1 MTNQSSFLRIGLSCL
16 MKIMNYS
23 LTVLI
28 NYTFLRNAFCTALLN
43 ELESRLGKSFKPVKA
58 DIYKNHIEGFYVHAK
73 PNMCE
78 PKQIAKY
85 IGRYLGRPVIAT
97 KRIDKY
103 DGENVTFHYNRH
115 EDEKLIVETIP
126 ALEFMERLVQH
137 IPEKNFKMILAE
149 NTKDSADNIIFEN
162 ITEKDIA
169 ITRDILL
176 AERLVQ
182 KNIKTINDRGTY
194 FSKENIK
201 KKVEERN
208 YDFNLAQL
216 GFSGSKEKNYGMKEL
231 KKFRECFEKTLKKIY
246 QEN

>member
-1 MTNQSSFLRIGLSCL
+1 MIKIWIDADSFP
-16 MKIMNYS
+16 
-23 LTVLI
+23 T
-28 NYTFLRNAFCTALLN
+28 LL
-43 ELESRLGKSFKPVKA
+43 KSFILEYAEKNYLEIIFVANKPIKS
-58 DIYKNHIEGFYVHAK
+58 
-73 PNMCE
+73 
-78 PKQIAKY
+78 
-85 IGRYLGRPVIAT
+85 
-97 KRIDKY
+97 DK
-103 DGENVTFHYNRH
+103 H
-115 EDEKLIVETIP
+115 
-126 ALEFMERLVQH
+126 
-137 IPEKNFKMILAE
+137 NFKMILAE

>member
-1 MTNQSSFLRIGLSCL
+1 MIKVWIDADSFPTLLKNFILEYAE
-16 MKIMNYS
+16 KNY
-23 LTVLI
+23 
-28 NYTFLRNAFCTALLN
+28 
-43 ELESRLGKSFKPVKA
+43 LEIIFVANKPIKS
-58 DIYKNHIEGFYVHAK
+58 D
-73 PNMCE
+73 
-78 PKQIAKY
+78 KQ
-85 IGRYLGRPVIAT
+85 
-97 KRIDKY
+97 
-103 DGENVTFHYNRH
+103 
-115 EDEKLIVETIP
+115 
-126 ALEFMERLVQH
+126 
-137 IPEKNFKMILAE
+137 NFKMILAE

-246 QEN
+246 PEN

>member
-1 MTNQSSFLRIGLSCL
+1 MIKVWIDADSFPTLLKNFILEYAE
-16 MKIMNYS
+16 KNY
-23 LTVLI
+23 
-28 NYTFLRNAFCTALLN
+28 
-43 ELESRLGKSFKPVKA
+43 LEIIFVANKPIKS
-58 DIYKNHIEGFYVHAK
+58 D
-73 PNMCE
+73 
-78 PKQIAKY
+78 KQ
-85 IGRYLGRPVIAT
+85 
-97 KRIDKY
+97 
-103 DGENVTFHYNRH
+103 
-115 EDEKLIVETIP
+115 
-126 ALEFMERLVQH
+126 
-137 IPEKNFKMILAE
+137 NFKMILAE

-246 QEN
+246 QKN

>member
-1 MTNQSSFLRIGLSCL
+1 MIKVWIDADSFPTLLKNFILEYAE
-16 MKIMNYS
+16 KNY
-23 LTVLI
+23 
-28 NYTFLRNAFCTALLN
+28 
-43 ELESRLGKSFKPVKA
+43 LEIIFVANKPIKS
-58 DIYKNHIEGFYVHAK
+58 D
-73 PNMCE
+73 
-78 PKQIAKY
+78 KQ
-85 IGRYLGRPVIAT
+85 
-97 KRIDKY
+97 
-103 DGENVTFHYNRH
+103 
-115 EDEKLIVETIP
+115 
-126 ALEFMERLVQH
+126 
-137 IPEKNFKMILAE
+137 NFKMILAE

-201 KKVEERN
+201 RKVEERN

>member
-1 MTNQSSFLRIGLSCL
+1 MIKVWIDADSFPTLLKNFILEYAE
-16 MKIMNYS
+16 KNY
-23 LTVLI
+23 
-28 NYTFLRNAFCTALLN
+28 
-43 ELESRLGKSFKPVKA
+43 LEIIFVANKPIKS
-58 DIYKNHIEGFYVHAK
+58 E
-73 PNMCE
+73 
-78 PKQIAKY
+78 KQ
-85 IGRYLGRPVIAT
+85 
-97 KRIDKY
+97 
-103 DGENVTFHYNRH
+103 
-115 EDEKLIVETIP
+115 
-126 ALEFMERLVQH
+126 
-137 IPEKNFKMILAE
+137 NFKMILAE

-176 AERLVQ
+176 ADRLVQ

>member
-1 MTNQSSFLRIGLSCL
+1 MIKVWIDADSFP
-16 MKIMNYS
+16 
-23 LTVLI
+23 T
-28 NYTFLRNAFCTALLN
+28 LL
-43 ELESRLGKSFKPVKA
+43 KSFILEYAEKNYLEIIFVANKPIKS
-58 DIYKNHIEGFYVHAK
+58 E
-73 PNMCE
+73 
-78 PKQIAKY
+78 KQ
-85 IGRYLGRPVIAT
+85 
-97 KRIDKY
+97 
-103 DGENVTFHYNRH
+103 
-115 EDEKLIVETIP
+115 
-126 ALEFMERLVQH
+126 
-137 IPEKNFKMILAE
+137 NFKMILAE

-231 KKFRECFEKTLKKIY
+231 TKFRECFEKTLKKIY

>member
-1 MTNQSSFLRIGLSCL
+1 MIKVWIDADSFPTLLKNFILEYAE
-16 MKIMNYS
+16 KNY
-23 LTVLI
+23 
-28 NYTFLRNAFCTALLN
+28 
-43 ELESRLGKSFKPVKA
+43 LEIIFVANKPIKS
-58 DIYKNHIEGFYVHAK
+58 E
-73 PNMCE
+73 
-78 PKQIAKY
+78 KQ
-85 IGRYLGRPVIAT
+85 
-97 KRIDKY
+97 
-103 DGENVTFHYNRH
+103 
-115 EDEKLIVETIP
+115 
-126 ALEFMERLVQH
+126 
-137 IPEKNFKMILAE
+137 NFKMILAE

-208 YDFNLAQL
+208 YDFNLTQL

>member
-1 MTNQSSFLRIGLSCL
+1 MIKVWIDADSFPTLLKNFILEYAE
-16 MKIMNYS
+16 KNY
-23 LTVLI
+23 
-28 NYTFLRNAFCTALLN
+28 
-43 ELESRLGKSFKPVKA
+43 LEIIFVANKPIKS
-58 DIYKNHIEGFYVHAK
+58 
-73 PNMCE
+73 
-78 PKQIAKY
+78 
-85 IGRYLGRPVIAT
+85 
-97 KRIDKY
+97 DK
-103 DGENVTFHYNRH
+103 H
-115 EDEKLIVETIP
+115 
-126 ALEFMERLVQH
+126 
-137 IPEKNFKMILAE
+137 NFKMILAE

-231 KKFRECFEKTLKKIY
+231 KKFRECFEKTLKEIY

>member
-1 MTNQSSFLRIGLSCL
+1 MIKVWIDADSFPTLLKNFILEYAE
-16 MKIMNYS
+16 KNY
-23 LTVLI
+23 
-28 NYTFLRNAFCTALLN
+28 
-43 ELESRLGKSFKPVKA
+43 LEIIFVANKPIKS
-58 DIYKNHIEGFYVHAK
+58 D
-73 PNMCE
+73 
-78 PKQIAKY
+78 KQ
-85 IGRYLGRPVIAT
+85 
-97 KRIDKY
+97 
-103 DGENVTFHYNRH
+103 
-115 EDEKLIVETIP
+115 
-126 ALEFMERLVQH
+126 
-137 IPEKNFKMILAE
+137 NFKMILAE

-201 KKVEERN
+201 KKAEERN

>member
-1 MTNQSSFLRIGLSCL
+1 MIKVWIDADSFPTLLKNFILEYAE
-16 MKIMNYS
+16 KNY
-23 LTVLI
+23 
-28 NYTFLRNAFCTALLN
+28 
-43 ELESRLGKSFKPVKA
+43 LEIIFVANKPIKS
-58 DIYKNHIEGFYVHAK
+58 E
-73 PNMCE
+73 
-78 PKQIAKY
+78 KQ
-85 IGRYLGRPVIAT
+85 
-97 KRIDKY
+97 
-103 DGENVTFHYNRH
+103 
-115 EDEKLIVETIP
+115 
-126 ALEFMERLVQH
+126 
-137 IPEKNFKMILAE
+137 NFKMILAE

-231 KKFRECFEKTLKKIY
+231 KKFRECFEKTLKNIY

>member
-1 MTNQSSFLRIGLSCL
+1 MIKIWIDADSFPTLLKNFILEYAE
-16 MKIMNYS
+16 KNY
-23 LTVLI
+23 
-28 NYTFLRNAFCTALLN
+28 
-43 ELESRLGKSFKPVKA
+43 LEIIFVANKPIKS
-58 DIYKNHIEGFYVHAK
+58 D
-73 PNMCE
+73 
-78 PKQIAKY
+78 KQ
-85 IGRYLGRPVIAT
+85 
-97 KRIDKY
+97 
-103 DGENVTFHYNRH
+103 
-115 EDEKLIVETIP
+115 
-126 ALEFMERLVQH
+126 
-137 IPEKNFKMILAE
+137 NFKMILAE

>member
-1 MTNQSSFLRIGLSCL
+1 MIKVWIDADSFPTLLKNFILEYAE
-16 MKIMNYS
+16 KNY
-23 LTVLI
+23 
-28 NYTFLRNAFCTALLN
+28 
-43 ELESRLGKSFKPVKA
+43 LEIIFVANKPIKS
-58 DIYKNHIEGFYVHAK
+58 E
-73 PNMCE
+73 
-78 PKQIAKY
+78 KQ
-85 IGRYLGRPVIAT
+85 
-97 KRIDKY
+97 
-103 DGENVTFHYNRH
+103 
-115 EDEKLIVETIP
+115 
-126 ALEFMERLVQH
+126 
-137 IPEKNFKMILAE
+137 NFKMILAE

-182 KNIKTINDRGTY
+182 KNINTINDRGTY

>member
-1 MTNQSSFLRIGLSCL
+1 MIKVWIDADSFP
-16 MKIMNYS
+16 
-23 LTVLI
+23 T
-28 NYTFLRNAFCTALLN
+28 LLKN
-43 ELESRLGKSFKPVKA
+43 FILEYAEKKYLEIIFVANKPIKS
-58 DIYKNHIEGFYVHAK
+58 E
-73 PNMCE
+73 
-78 PKQIAKY
+78 KQ
-85 IGRYLGRPVIAT
+85 
-97 KRIDKY
+97 
-103 DGENVTFHYNRH
+103 
-115 EDEKLIVETIP
+115 
-126 ALEFMERLVQH
+126 
-137 IPEKNFKMILAE
+137 NFKMILAE

-231 KKFRECFEKTLKKIY
+231 TKFRECFEKTLKKIY

>member
-1 MTNQSSFLRIGLSCL
+1 MIKIWIDADSFPTLLKNFILEYAE
-16 MKIMNYS
+16 KNY
-23 LTVLI
+23 
-28 NYTFLRNAFCTALLN
+28 
-43 ELESRLGKSFKPVKA
+43 LEIIFVANKPIKS
-58 DIYKNHIEGFYVHAK
+58 E
-73 PNMCE
+73 
-78 PKQIAKY
+78 KQ
-85 IGRYLGRPVIAT
+85 
-97 KRIDKY
+97 
-103 DGENVTFHYNRH
+103 
-115 EDEKLIVETIP
+115 
-126 ALEFMERLVQH
+126 
-137 IPEKNFKMILAE
+137 NFKMILAE

>member
-1 MTNQSSFLRIGLSCL
+1 MIKVWIDADSFPTLLKNFILEYAE
-16 MKIMNYS
+16 KNY
-23 LTVLI
+23 
-28 NYTFLRNAFCTALLN
+28 
-43 ELESRLGKSFKPVKA
+43 LEIIFVANKPIKS
-58 DIYKNHIEGFYVHAK
+58 D
-73 PNMCE
+73 
-78 PKQIAKY
+78 KQ
-85 IGRYLGRPVIAT
+85 
-97 KRIDKY
+97 
-103 DGENVTFHYNRH
+103 
-115 EDEKLIVETIP
+115 
-126 ALEFMERLVQH
+126 
-137 IPEKNFKMILAE
+137 NFKMILAE

-231 KKFRECFEKTLKKIY
+231 KKFRECFEKTLKEIY

>member
-1 MTNQSSFLRIGLSCL
+1 MIKVWIDADSFPTLLKNFILEYAE
-16 MKIMNYS
+16 KNY
-23 LTVLI
+23 
-28 NYTFLRNAFCTALLN
+28 
-43 ELESRLGKSFKPVKA
+43 LEIIFVANKPIKS
-58 DIYKNHIEGFYVHAK
+58 
-73 PNMCE
+73 
-78 PKQIAKY
+78 
-85 IGRYLGRPVIAT
+85 
-97 KRIDKY
+97 DK
-103 DGENVTFHYNRH
+103 H
-115 EDEKLIVETIP
+115 
-126 ALEFMERLVQH
+126 
-137 IPEKNFKMILAE
+137 NFKMILAE

-216 GFSGSKEKNYGMKEL
+216 GFSGSKEKNYGIKEL

>member
-1 MTNQSSFLRIGLSCL
+1 MIKVWIDADSFPTLLKNFILEYAE
-16 MKIMNYS
+16 KNY
-23 LTVLI
+23 
-28 NYTFLRNAFCTALLN
+28 
-43 ELESRLGKSFKPVKA
+43 LEIIFVANKPIKS
-58 DIYKNHIEGFYVHAK
+58 D
-73 PNMCE
+73 
-78 PKQIAKY
+78 KQ
-85 IGRYLGRPVIAT
+85 
-97 KRIDKY
+97 
-103 DGENVTFHYNRH
+103 
-115 EDEKLIVETIP
+115 
-126 ALEFMERLVQH
+126 
-137 IPEKNFKMILAE
+137 NFKMILAE

-231 KKFRECFEKTLKKIY
+231 KKFRECFEKTLKNIY

>member
-1 MTNQSSFLRIGLSCL
+1 MIKVWIDADSFPTLLKNFILEYAE
-16 MKIMNYS
+16 KNY
-23 LTVLI
+23 
-28 NYTFLRNAFCTALLN
+28 
-43 ELESRLGKSFKPVKA
+43 LEIIFVANKPIKS
-58 DIYKNHIEGFYVHAK
+58 D
-73 PNMCE
+73 
-78 PKQIAKY
+78 KQ
-85 IGRYLGRPVIAT
+85 
-97 KRIDKY
+97 
-103 DGENVTFHYNRH
+103 
-115 EDEKLIVETIP
+115 
-126 ALEFMERLVQH
+126 
-137 IPEKNFKMILAE
+137 NFKMILAE

>member
-1 MTNQSSFLRIGLSCL
+1 MIKVWIDADSFPTLLKNFILEYAE
-16 MKIMNYS
+16 KNY
-23 LTVLI
+23 
-28 NYTFLRNAFCTALLN
+28 
-43 ELESRLGKSFKPVKA
+43 LEIIFVANKPIKS
-58 DIYKNHIEGFYVHAK
+58 E
-73 PNMCE
+73 
-78 PKQIAKY
+78 KQ
-85 IGRYLGRPVIAT
+85 
-97 KRIDKY
+97 
-103 DGENVTFHYNRH
+103 
-115 EDEKLIVETIP
+115 
-126 ALEFMERLVQH
+126 
-137 IPEKNFKMILAE
+137 NFKMILAE

-201 KKVEERN
+201 RKVEERN

>member
-1 MTNQSSFLRIGLSCL
+1 MIKVWIDADSFPTLLKNFILEYAE
-16 MKIMNYS
+16 KNY
-23 LTVLI
+23 
-28 NYTFLRNAFCTALLN
+28 
-43 ELESRLGKSFKPVKA
+43 LEIIFVANKPIKS
-58 DIYKNHIEGFYVHAK
+58 D
-73 PNMCE
+73 
-78 PKQIAKY
+78 KQ
-85 IGRYLGRPVIAT
+85 
-97 KRIDKY
+97 
-103 DGENVTFHYNRH
+103 
-115 EDEKLIVETIP
+115 
-126 ALEFMERLVQH
+126 
-137 IPEKNFKMILAE
+137 NFKMIRAE

-182 KNIKTINDRGTY
+182 KNIKTINDRGTC

>member
-1 MTNQSSFLRIGLSCL
+1 MIKVWIDADSFPTLLKDFILEYAE
-16 MKIMNYS
+16 KNY
-23 LTVLI
+23 
-28 NYTFLRNAFCTALLN
+28 
-43 ELESRLGKSFKPVKA
+43 LEIIFVANKPIKS
-58 DIYKNHIEGFYVHAK
+58 D
-73 PNMCE
+73 
-78 PKQIAKY
+78 KQ
-85 IGRYLGRPVIAT
+85 
-97 KRIDKY
+97 
-103 DGENVTFHYNRH
+103 
-115 EDEKLIVETIP
+115 
-126 ALEFMERLVQH
+126 
-137 IPEKNFKMILAE
+137 NFKMILAE

>member
-1 MTNQSSFLRIGLSCL
+1 MIKVWIDADSFPTLLKNFILEYAE
-16 MKIMNYS
+16 KNY
-23 LTVLI
+23 
-28 NYTFLRNAFCTALLN
+28 
-43 ELESRLGKSFKPVKA
+43 LEIIFVANKPIKS
-58 DIYKNHIEGFYVHAK
+58 D
-73 PNMCE
+73 
-78 PKQIAKY
+78 KQ
-85 IGRYLGRPVIAT
+85 
-97 KRIDKY
+97 
-103 DGENVTFHYNRH
+103 
-115 EDEKLIVETIP
+115 
-126 ALEFMERLVQH
+126 
-137 IPEKNFKMILAE
+137 NFKMILAE

-176 AERLVQ
+176 ADRLVQ

-231 KKFRECFEKTLKKIY
+231 KKFRECFEKTLKEIY

>member
-1 MTNQSSFLRIGLSCL
+1 MIKVWIDADSFPTLLKNFILEYAE
-16 MKIMNYS
+16 KNY
-23 LTVLI
+23 
-28 NYTFLRNAFCTALLN
+28 
-43 ELESRLGKSFKPVKA
+43 LEIIFVANKPIKS
-58 DIYKNHIEGFYVHAK
+58 
-73 PNMCE
+73 
-78 PKQIAKY
+78 
-85 IGRYLGRPVIAT
+85 
-97 KRIDKY
+97 DK
-103 DGENVTFHYNRH
+103 H
-115 EDEKLIVETIP
+115 
-126 ALEFMERLVQH
+126 
-137 IPEKNFKMILAE
+137 NFKMILAE

-231 KKFRECFEKTLKKIY
+231 KKFRECFEKTLKNIY

>member
-1 MTNQSSFLRIGLSCL
+1 MIKVWIDADSFP
-16 MKIMNYS
+16 
-23 LTVLI
+23 T
-28 NYTFLRNAFCTALLN
+28 LLKN
-43 ELESRLGKSFKPVKA
+43 FILEYA
-58 DIYKNHIEGFYVHAK
+58 
-73 PNMCE
+73 
-78 PKQIAKY
+78 
-85 IGRYLGRPVIAT
+85 
-97 KRIDKY
+97 
-103 DGENVTFHYNRH
+103 
-115 EDEKLIVETIP
+115 
-126 ALEFMERLVQH
+126 
-137 IPEKNFKMILAE
+137 EKNYLEIIFVANKPIKSDKQNVKMILAE

>member
-1 MTNQSSFLRIGLSCL
+1 MIKIWIDADSFPTLLKNFILEYAE
-16 MKIMNYS
+16 KNY
-23 LTVLI
+23 
-28 NYTFLRNAFCTALLN
+28 
-43 ELESRLGKSFKPVKA
+43 LEIIFVANKPIKS
-58 DIYKNHIEGFYVHAK
+58 D
-73 PNMCE
+73 
-78 PKQIAKY
+78 KQ
-85 IGRYLGRPVIAT
+85 
-97 KRIDKY
+97 
-103 DGENVTFHYNRH
+103 
-115 EDEKLIVETIP
+115 
-126 ALEFMERLVQH
+126 
-137 IPEKNFKMILAE
+137 NFKMILAE

-231 KKFRECFEKTLKKIY
+231 KKFRECFEKTLKEIY

>member
-1 MTNQSSFLRIGLSCL
+1 MIKVWIDADSFP
-16 MKIMNYS
+16 
-23 LTVLI
+23 T
-28 NYTFLRNAFCTALLN
+28 LL
-43 ELESRLGKSFKPVKA
+43 KSFILEYAEKNYLEIIFVANKPIKS
-58 DIYKNHIEGFYVHAK
+58 D
-73 PNMCE
+73 
-78 PKQIAKY
+78 KQ
-85 IGRYLGRPVIAT
+85 
-97 KRIDKY
+97 
-103 DGENVTFHYNRH
+103 
-115 EDEKLIVETIP
+115 
-126 ALEFMERLVQH
+126 
-137 IPEKNFKMILAE
+137 NFKMILAE

-216 GFSGSKEKNYGMKEL
+216 GFSGSKEKNYGIKEL
-231 KKFRECFEKTLKKIY
+231 KKFRECFEKTLKEIY

>member
-1 MTNQSSFLRIGLSCL
+1 MIKVWIDADSFP
-16 MKIMNYS
+16 
-23 LTVLI
+23 T
-28 NYTFLRNAFCTALLN
+28 LLN
-43 ELESRLGKSFKPVKA
+43 NFILEYAEKNYLEIIFVANKPIKS
-58 DIYKNHIEGFYVHAK
+58 E
-73 PNMCE
+73 
-78 PKQIAKY
+78 KQ
-85 IGRYLGRPVIAT
+85 
-97 KRIDKY
+97 
-103 DGENVTFHYNRH
+103 
-115 EDEKLIVETIP
+115 
-126 ALEFMERLVQH
+126 
-137 IPEKNFKMILAE
+137 NFKMILAE

-201 KKVEERN
+201 NKVEERN

-231 KKFRECFEKTLKKIY
+231 KKFRECFEKTLKEIY

>member
-1 MTNQSSFLRIGLSCL
+1 MIKVWIDADSFP
-16 MKIMNYS
+16 
-23 LTVLI
+23 T
-28 NYTFLRNAFCTALLN
+28 LL
-43 ELESRLGKSFKPVKA
+43 KSFILEYAEKNYLEIIFVANKPIKS
-58 DIYKNHIEGFYVHAK
+58 E
-73 PNMCE
+73 
-78 PKQIAKY
+78 KQ
-85 IGRYLGRPVIAT
+85 
-97 KRIDKY
+97 
-103 DGENVTFHYNRH
+103 
-115 EDEKLIVETIP
+115 
-126 ALEFMERLVQH
+126 
-137 IPEKNFKMILAE
+137 NFKMILAE

-201 KKVEERN
+201 NKVEERN

-231 KKFRECFEKTLKKIY
+231 KKFRECFEKTLKEIY

>member
-1 MTNQSSFLRIGLSCL
+1 MIKIWIDADSFPTLLKNFILEYAE
-16 MKIMNYS
+16 KNY
-23 LTVLI
+23 
-28 NYTFLRNAFCTALLN
+28 
-43 ELESRLGKSFKPVKA
+43 LEIIFVANKPIKS
-58 DIYKNHIEGFYVHAK
+58 D
-73 PNMCE
+73 
-78 PKQIAKY
+78 KQ
-85 IGRYLGRPVIAT
+85 
-97 KRIDKY
+97 
-103 DGENVTFHYNRH
+103 
-115 EDEKLIVETIP
+115 
-126 ALEFMERLVQH
+126 
-137 IPEKNFKMILAE
+137 NFKMILAE

-216 GFSGSKEKNYGMKEL
+216 GFSGSKEKNYVMQEL

>member
-1 MTNQSSFLRIGLSCL
+1 MIKVWIDADSFPTILKNFILEYAE
-16 MKIMNYS
+16 KNY
-23 LTVLI
+23 
-28 NYTFLRNAFCTALLN
+28 
-43 ELESRLGKSFKPVKA
+43 LEIIFVANKPIKS
-58 DIYKNHIEGFYVHAK
+58 
-73 PNMCE
+73 
-78 PKQIAKY
+78 
-85 IGRYLGRPVIAT
+85 
-97 KRIDKY
+97 DK
-103 DGENVTFHYNRH
+103 
-115 EDEKLIVETIP
+115 
-126 ALEFMERLVQH
+126 
-137 IPEKNFKMILAE
+137 KNFKMILAE

>member
-1 MTNQSSFLRIGLSCL
+1 
-16 MKIMNYS
+16 
-23 LTVLI
+23 
-28 NYTFLRNAFCTALLN
+28 
-43 ELESRLGKSFKPVKA
+43 
-58 DIYKNHIEGFYVHAK
+58 
-73 PNMCE
+73 
-78 PKQIAKY
+78 
-85 IGRYLGRPVIAT
+85 
-97 KRIDKY
+97 
-103 DGENVTFHYNRH
+103 
-115 EDEKLIVETIP
+115 
-126 ALEFMERLVQH
+126 
-137 IPEKNFKMILAE
+137 MILAE

-231 KKFRECFEKTLKKIY
+231 TKFRECFEKTLKKIY

>member
-1 MTNQSSFLRIGLSCL
+1 MIKVWIDADSFP
-16 MKIMNYS
+16 
-23 LTVLI
+23 T
-28 NYTFLRNAFCTALLN
+28 LL
-43 ELESRLGKSFKPVKA
+43 KSFILEYAEKNYLEIIFVANKPIKS
-58 DIYKNHIEGFYVHAK
+58 E
-73 PNMCE
+73 
-78 PKQIAKY
+78 KQ
-85 IGRYLGRPVIAT
+85 
-97 KRIDKY
+97 
-103 DGENVTFHYNRH
+103 
-115 EDEKLIVETIP
+115 
-126 ALEFMERLVQH
+126 
-137 IPEKNFKMILAE
+137 NFKMILAE

-201 KKVEERN
+201 NKVEERN

>member
-1 MTNQSSFLRIGLSCL
+1 MIKVWIDADSFPTLLKNFILEYAE
-16 MKIMNYS
+16 KNY
-23 LTVLI
+23 
-28 NYTFLRNAFCTALLN
+28 
-43 ELESRLGKSFKPVKA
+43 LEIIFVANKPIKS
-58 DIYKNHIEGFYVHAK
+58 E
-73 PNMCE
+73 
-78 PKQIAKY
+78 KQ
-85 IGRYLGRPVIAT
+85 
-97 KRIDKY
+97 
-103 DGENVTFHYNRH
+103 
-115 EDEKLIVETIP
+115 
-126 ALEFMERLVQH
+126 
-137 IPEKNFKMILAE
+137 NFKMILAE

-201 KKVEERN
+201 NKVEERN

>member
-1 MTNQSSFLRIGLSCL
+1 MIKVWIDADSFPTLLKNFILEYAE
-16 MKIMNYS
+16 KNY
-23 LTVLI
+23 
-28 NYTFLRNAFCTALLN
+28 
-43 ELESRLGKSFKPVKA
+43 LEIIFVANKPIKS
-58 DIYKNHIEGFYVHAK
+58 D
-73 PNMCE
+73 
-78 PKQIAKY
+78 KQ
-85 IGRYLGRPVIAT
+85 
-97 KRIDKY
+97 
-103 DGENVTFHYNRH
+103 
-115 EDEKLIVETIP
+115 
-126 ALEFMERLVQH
+126 
-137 IPEKNFKMILAE
+137 NFKMILAE

-216 GFSGSKEKNYGMKEL
+216 GFSGSKGKNYGMKEL

>member
-1 MTNQSSFLRIGLSCL
+1 MIKVWIDADSFPTLLKNFILEYAE
-16 MKIMNYS
+16 KNY
-23 LTVLI
+23 
-28 NYTFLRNAFCTALLN
+28 
-43 ELESRLGKSFKPVKA
+43 LEIIFVANKPIKS
-58 DIYKNHIEGFYVHAK
+58 E
-73 PNMCE
+73 
-78 PKQIAKY
+78 KQ
-85 IGRYLGRPVIAT
+85 
-97 KRIDKY
+97 
-103 DGENVTFHYNRH
+103 
-115 EDEKLIVETIP
+115 
-126 ALEFMERLVQH
+126 
-137 IPEKNFKMILAE
+137 NFKMILAE

-201 KKVEERN
+201 RKVEERN

-216 GFSGSKEKNYGMKEL
+216 GFSGSKEKNYSMKEL

>member
-1 MTNQSSFLRIGLSCL
+1 MIKVWIDADSFPTLLKNFILEYAE
-16 MKIMNYS
+16 KNY
-23 LTVLI
+23 
-28 NYTFLRNAFCTALLN
+28 
-43 ELESRLGKSFKPVKA
+43 LEIIFVANKPIKS
-58 DIYKNHIEGFYVHAK
+58 D
-73 PNMCE
+73 
-78 PKQIAKY
+78 KQ
-85 IGRYLGRPVIAT
+85 
-97 KRIDKY
+97 
-103 DGENVTFHYNRH
+103 
-115 EDEKLIVETIP
+115 
-126 ALEFMERLVQH
+126 
-137 IPEKNFKMILAE
+137 NFKMILAE

-194 FSKENIK
+194 FSKENIQ

>member
-1 MTNQSSFLRIGLSCL
+1 MIKVWIDADSFPNLLKNFILEYAE
-16 MKIMNYS
+16 KNY
-23 LTVLI
+23 
-28 NYTFLRNAFCTALLN
+28 
-43 ELESRLGKSFKPVKA
+43 LEIIFVANKPIKS
-58 DIYKNHIEGFYVHAK
+58 D
-73 PNMCE
+73 
-78 PKQIAKY
+78 KQ
-85 IGRYLGRPVIAT
+85 
-97 KRIDKY
+97 
-103 DGENVTFHYNRH
+103 
-115 EDEKLIVETIP
+115 
-126 ALEFMERLVQH
+126 
-137 IPEKNFKMILAE
+137 NFKMILAE

>member
-1 MTNQSSFLRIGLSCL
+1 MIKVWIDADSFP
-16 MKIMNYS
+16 
-23 LTVLI
+23 T
-28 NYTFLRNAFCTALLN
+28 LL
-43 ELESRLGKSFKPVKA
+43 KSFILEYAEKNYLEIIFVANKPIKS
-58 DIYKNHIEGFYVHAK
+58 D
-73 PNMCE
+73 
-78 PKQIAKY
+78 KQ
-85 IGRYLGRPVIAT
+85 
-97 KRIDKY
+97 
-103 DGENVTFHYNRH
+103 
-115 EDEKLIVETIP
+115 
-126 ALEFMERLVQH
+126 
-137 IPEKNFKMILAE
+137 NFKMILAE